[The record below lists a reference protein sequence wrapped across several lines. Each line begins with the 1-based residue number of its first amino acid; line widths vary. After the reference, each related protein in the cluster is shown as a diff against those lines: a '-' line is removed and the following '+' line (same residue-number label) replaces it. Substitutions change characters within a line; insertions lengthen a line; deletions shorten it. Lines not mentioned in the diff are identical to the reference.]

1 VAAKVNLFM
10 RKLHRYLSWPF
21 VLLMVL
27 NMILMNFGGYSRTTK
42 LIINGTNLTVT
53 ILLII
58 TGLYLYY
65 LPYLMKKKRK
75 GKAITE

>member
-1 VAAKVNLFM
+1 VAMNVKLFM
-10 RKLHRYLSWPF
+10 RKLHRYLAWPF
-21 VLLMVL
+21 VLLMAL
-27 NMILMNFGGYSRTTK
+27 NLISMNFGGYTRTTK

-65 LPYLMKKKRK
+65 LPYLMKRSGRAKS
-75 GKAITE
+75 